1 MCTLAQT
8 LPAGLDKPTIA
19 RGESRRDERELWFV
33 AVLDFSDDSYLAPSL
48 TSSWHGTDDSLLASS
63 MSSRA
68 RRVPGRPRID
78 QDYSY
83 GQRKSLLG
91 LWSERSPILDIMSP
105 IRRLVMCCAV
115 AVSSPA
121 PERK

>member
-48 TSSWHGTDDSLLASS
+48 TSS
-63 MSSRA
+63 
-68 RRVPGRPRID
+68 
-78 QDYSY
+78 
-83 GQRKSLLG
+83 
-91 LWSERSPILDIMSP
+91 
-105 IRRLVMCCAV
+105 
-115 AVSSPA
+115 
-121 PERK
+121 